1 MPKKVIILTLPLEN
15 NYGGL
20 LQAYALQKVVSD
32 MGFDVYTDRNA
43 CKNKTWKNFFLRFY
57 LPLRYKQ
64 LQLCGKKVITPKMRQ
79 VQYQKL
85 VRFIDEN
92 IKTVDFFKGRDNPRR
107 KDIEKYEVYV
117 VGSDQIWR
125 KKYVRV
131 KSYFLDFLK
140 GKDNI
145 CRIAYAA
152 SFGTDNIDEWNDE
165 DKKVCGSLI
174 QKFTAISVREKDGVA
189 ILKKQFETHATL
201 VLDPTL
207 LLTKEIYNRLDGVEK
222 IPRRNKLLF
231 CYVLDLNEDKKNLI
245 NHLKEEYELEQVLF
259 ISPKMENI
267 DKNLPVDFVYPSMA
281 EWISGFRD
289 AEFVFTDSFHGTVFS
304 ILFNKD
310 FICYANKT
318 RGLSRFESLFESLEI
333 NVKLIFNSQDYN
345 KCHPIKIDYTKVNEK
360 LNLLRRDSMS
370 FLSKSLNVK

>member
-32 MGFDVYTDRNA
+32 MGYDVFTDRNA
-43 CKNKTWKNFFLRFY
+43 CKNGTWKNLFLRFY

-64 LQLCGKKVITPKMRQ
+64 LQLCGKKVITPKIRQ
-79 VQYQKL
+79 AQYQKL
-85 VRFIDEN
+85 IRFTEEN
-92 IKTVDFFKGRDNPRR
+92 IKTVDFFEGKNKPKKKQINQYDAF
-107 KDIEKYEVYV
+107 I
-117 VGSDQIWR
+117 VGSDQVWR

-131 KSYFLDFLK
+131 KSYFLDFLNRNE
-140 GKDNI
+140 NI

-152 SFGTDNIDEWNDE
+152 SFGTDNIDEWSDE
-165 DKKVCGSLI
+165 DKKVCRSLI
-174 QKFTAISVREKDGVA
+174 PKFTAISVREKEGLA
-189 ILKKQFETHATL
+189 ILKNQFDTHATL

-207 LLTKEIYNRLDGVEK
+207 LLTKEIYNKLDGIGK
-222 IPRRNKLLF
+222 IPRREKMLF
-231 CYVLDLNEDKKNLI
+231 CYVLDLTEDKKILI
-245 NHLKEEYELEQVLF
+245 NRLKEEYELEQVLF

-267 DKNLPVDFVYPSMA
+267 DKNLPADFVYPSMA
-281 EWISGFRD
+281 EWLSGFRD
-289 AEFVFTDSFHGTVFS
+289 AEYVFTDSFHGTVFS

-333 NVKLIFNSQDYN
+333 NGKLIFNSQDYK
-345 KCHPIKIDYTKVNEK
+345 KCHPFKIDYTKVNEK
-360 LNLLRRDSMS
+360 LNILRRDSMS
-370 FLSKSLNVK
+370 FLLQSLNVK